1 MGEPLIPCTMP
12 PVTARRSPSVI
23 VSVSFPP
30 SPLRAMRVITA
41 SYDRTPPVLTV
52 ERIVASPR
60 RISLSAATGMAGSV
74 PSGVRLVPKNAATVF
89 SSIEPIGEAARAAAQ
104 LSRRAALAH
113 NDAGDV
119 RPVDLPAGGA
129 HQLAGL
135 RQTDAV
141 AERAVL
147 PVAGS

>member
-1 MGEPLIPCTMP
+1 M
-12 PVTARRSPSVI
+12 I

-74 PSGVRLVPKNAATVF
+74 PSGVRLVPKMPRTVF
-89 SSIEPIGEAARAAAQ
+89 SSIEPIGEALLAPPHSSPGAPRSPITTPVTSAR
-104 LSRRAALAH
+104 
-113 NDAGDV
+113 
-119 RPVDLPAGGA
+119 
-129 HQLAGL
+129 
-135 RQTDAV
+135 
-141 AERAVL
+141 
-147 PVAGS
+147 